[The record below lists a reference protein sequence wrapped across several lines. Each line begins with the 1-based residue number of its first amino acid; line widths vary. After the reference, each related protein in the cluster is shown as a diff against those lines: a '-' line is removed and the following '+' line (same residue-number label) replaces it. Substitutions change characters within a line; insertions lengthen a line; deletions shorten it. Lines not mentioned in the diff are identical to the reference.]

1 LQGTSIKVTTT
12 VAIDMGKVIWL
23 QLLAAPDKARGC
35 ILCVFLEEG
44 QWQEVITGNCPD
56 RSVALC

>member
-1 LQGTSIKVTTT
+1 MTTT